1 MIDLA
6 FPNESGFTVARQH
19 RICTGFHHKNALL
32 RCNDHS
38 TTTPRQQITFFAKL
52 IASMSAKLTHQ
63 QIAAFRKKILGFYRP
78 HGRHDLP
85 FRKTKNPYHIVV
97 AEIMLQQT
105 QVDRVVPKYLAWIRE
120 FPDWK
125 ALAHASRQSI
135 LKSWSGLGYN
145 RRAIYLQRM
154 AQTIIKKHKG
164 KLPKNPED
172 LLELPGV
179 GPYTSKSILIFAF
192 NAPLA
197 TIDTNI
203 RRTLIHELK
212 LHPKIPLNK
221 LGQIA
226 EQLVPKNA
234 SRDWHN
240 ALMDYATL
248 RLPKTPHIKP
258 LSKQTRF
265 KGSIR
270 QIRGEVIRRLTT
282 HKHISMTIVARD
294 MKRPITDVKKAAA
307 SLHREHLINQRGLIL
322 TLSLNE

>member
-19 RICTGFHHKNALL
+19 RIYTGFHHKNALL

-38 TTTPRQQITFFAKL
+38 TTTPRQQTAFFAKL
-52 IASMSAKLTHQ
+52 ITSMSAKLTHQ
-63 QIAAFRKKILGFYRP
+63 QIAAFRKKILGFYRL

-85 FRKTKNPYHIVV
+85 FRHTKNPYRIAV
-97 AEIMLQQT
+97 AEMMLQQT
-105 QVDRVVPKYLAWIRE
+105 QVDRVVPKYLNWIHV
-120 FPDWK
+120 FPNWG
-125 ALAHASRQSI
+125 ALANAPRQKV
-135 LKSWSGLGYN
+135 LKTWSGLGYN
-145 RRAIYLQRM
+145 RRAIYLQHM
-154 AQTIIKKHKG
+154 AQTIIKEYKG
-164 KLPKNPED
+164 KLPKIPEG
-172 LLELPGV
+172 LLALPGI

-212 LHPKIPLNK
+212 LHPKTPLNT

-226 EQLVPKNA
+226 ELLVPKNA

-270 QIRGEVIRRLTT
+270 EIRGVIIKCLMAKKRVS
-282 HKHISMTIVARD
+282 IDEIARNVSRT
-294 MKRPITDVKKAAA
+294 KTDVTKAAA
-307 SLHREHLINQRGLIL
+307 SLQKEKIICLHKNQIRLAEHD
-322 TLSLNE
+322 